1 MSGVVYSPMGLR
13 WREPCFQGSVNAM
26 RRLRAVLASWDDTP
40 YQHNQQIKGVGVNCS
55 RFLAGVLD
63 EMYRRP
69 TKTVLPDFPAD
80 GAMHDRAGAFR
91 ALRFFLDHYPN
102 HTDEVVD
109 GWCEPGDVIVV
120 CPVNGGPGHAMIVG
134 VDPNTVWH
142 SPGPEESVCFT
153 GFSLPEKYQ
162 RLFAV
167 YRMSDREN
175 WA

>member
-102 HTDEVVD
+102 HPDEVVD

-120 CPVNGGPGHAMIVG
+120 GPVNGGPGHAMIVG